1 MLVSA
6 EEDEMRFTEQMV
18 GQRGAVVRLVQ
29 QGLLTEAE
37 AATELGV
44 TARQIRRLVR
54 RVQAAGGSVDVLG
67 YQRQHAAPN
76 RLSGAARE
84 AVAAIAA
91 AHPAWS
97 APAVWEAVEAEL
109 LVPLPSLRTVSRWL
123 GAARPADVSR
133 RPKPA
138 RRFEA
143 PQPLD
148 LVQMDTTSGQWLL
161 GGRMAYVIAL
171 LDDHSRA
178 ILAARAVGADSTVN
192 NLAVLEEAVSRYGPM
207 AVLYS
212 DNGSVFR
219 TTRHGGS
226 RFYSYREAVLAGE
239 VPTQLAR
246 ALEELGVVLLPHSLG
261 NARAKGKLERWNR
274 FFQERVLA
282 DGPYPSVGAL
292 DAALQA
298 WLRYYNERHHHRT
311 LGGVPA
317 ARLAGY
323 QPRALPAGM
332 RPLAD
337 VCALRETR
345 KVAKDHTISLDGV
358 TYTLP
363 REPNLV
369 AFTVEL
375 RIRPGQ
381 TVRVWH
387 DDQLRAELP
396 HGGAPLTDG
405 LSVDQ
410 LLERVL
416 PRLAPKEPRPT
427 APPRP
432 RGASAPPQ
440 AVR

>member
-1 MLVSA
+1 
-6 EEDEMRFTEQMV
+6 MRFSKQMI

-29 QGLLTEAE
+29 QRQLTQREG
-37 AATELGV
+37 ATELGLSE
-44 TARQIRRLVR
+44 RQVRRLVR
-54 RVQAAGGSVDVLG
+54 RLEAGGGAVAALG

-76 RLSGAARE
+76 RFGPAVRE
-84 AVAAIAA
+84 AVEAVAC

-97 APAVWEAVEAEL
+97 APAVWEAVEAQP
-109 LVPLPSLRTVSRWL
+109 LVPLPSLRTVGRWVGGL
-123 GAARPADVSR
+123 QPSSAPR

-148 LVQMDTTSGQWLL
+148 LVQMDTTYGQWLV
-161 GGRMAYVIAL
+161 GMRMAYVIAL

-178 ILAARAVGADSTVN
+178 ILAARAVDADSTVH
-192 NLAVLEEAVSRYGPM
+192 NLAVLEEAVARYGPM
-207 AVLYS
+207 AVLYT

-219 TTRHGGS
+219 TTRHGQS
-226 RFYSYREAVLAGE
+226 RFYTYREAVLAGE
-239 VPTQLAR
+239 APTQLAR
-246 ALEELGVVLLPHSLG
+246 ALDELGAVLLPHYPG

-282 DGPYPSVGAL
+282 EGPYPSVAAL
-292 DAALQA
+292 DAALQS
-298 WLRYYNERHHHRT
+298 WLGYYNARHQHRT
-311 LGGVPA
+311 LGCVPA
-317 ARLAGY
+317 ARLEGY
-323 QPRALPAGM
+323 QPRPLPTGA

-345 KVAKDHTISLDGV
+345 KVAKDHTFSLAGV
-358 TYTLP
+358 SYTLP

-387 DDQLRAELP
+387 ADQLVAELP
-396 HGGAPLTDG
+396 HGGAPPLDG
-405 LSVDQ
+405 LSVAQ
-410 LLERVL
+410 VLERIL
-416 PRLAPKEPRPT
+416 PRVDPKGPRP
-427 APPRP
+427 AGRLE
-432 RGASAPPQ
+432 AL
-440 AVR
+440 